1 MCDVLYFKRKH
12 VLCLCILV
20 ELINLVTSNELQGS
34 IDRREQHKNTLYIV
48 LYWCVLNKCLIVTV
62 IADGKASR
70 KGGQLNVM
78 LLYLV
83 MDTDLS

>member
-12 VLCLCILV
+12 VLGLCILV
-20 ELINLVTSNELQGS
+20 ELINLVTSSELQGS
-34 IDRREQHKNTLYIV
+34 IDMREQHKSTLYIV

-83 MDTDLS
+83 VETDLS